1 MKLGFFTLLIL
12 CVATS
17 AYSEA
22 LGQRNSILEMNQTF
36 GGLAP
41 EPDGDVESGGS
52 LEALNS
58 TISSPREL
66 SLSILPPSVFL
77 PPSVKCG
84 VFTHSKFVRSMF
96 ARSSQNWGK
105 CQTYLSSISAS
116 TGAISRNLGYISNTL
131 TTTQAVAFRLK
142 STANNA
148 YKAAVAGLSV
158 LKGLPK
164 VGLAVK
170 VFLKI
175 LDNTRKLIEM
185 VYSRLASVKRFVAK
199 VSSAFKVIA
208 LTFKGLAVS
217 SGAAKNGYAEA
228 ATVTRD
234 ATECASNS
242 SSCRDD
248 TALETHNWR
257 IRRTVFQHVIS
268 SQTCPTTLAA
278 IANVLRTMAE
288 SVKESVFKA
297 IASAVE
303 SVRRT
308 LQPIIDAIT
317 NIIKEVSKHLTIDY
331 CCATPF
337 GLQQGFKVLSQLT
350 DLATCPVDGA
360 QKGLE
365 AAKLVLARDLN
376 NMINLVLSKL
386 LSPVRNIAILV
397 PAINPGSAQRS
408 SCSVTYPTVTSK
420 SIKPFQPWINALQ
433 YEKPSIA
440 FFSEAASS
448 FGNEVVNACKDA
460 VNEVGRGLKH
470 DCCKDY
476 KPLADGQSCDPL
488 NVRSYKKCSQ
498 CSSGTHSWWFDRVGI
513 ACGKAPCGKDGKAC
527 GLATT
532 CKHCCNGHS
541 WWYSKAFTLCGKE
554 PCWKDGARCGWGT
567 SCKACCNK
575 ASYWPGKLFSACGR
589 EPCWEDG
596 ARCGEGTTC
605 RQCCNGSSW
614 WYTKVFTACGKEP
627 CWKKGK
633 RCAAGTSCNRCCR
646 GKRWITSWSKLG
658 HFCK

>member
-1 MKLGFFTLLIL
+1 MKLGVFTLLML

-17 AYSEA
+17 AYSDA
-22 LGQRNSILEMNQTF
+22 LGQRNSILEMTQTL

-41 EPDGDVESGGS
+41 EPDGDLESGGS

-66 SLSILPPSVFL
+66 SLSILT
-77 PPSVKCG
+77 PSVKCG

-131 TTTQAVAFRLK
+131 TATQAVAFRLK

-317 NIIKEVSKHLTIDY
+317 NIMKEVRKHLTIDY

-337 GLQQGFKVLSQLT
+337 LLQQGFKVLSQLT

-365 AAKLVLARDLN
+365 AAKVDLARALN
-376 NMINLVLSKL
+376 NMINFVLSKL
-386 LSPVRNIAILV
+386 LSPVRNIPILV

-420 SIKPFQPWINALQ
+420 SIKPAIPAMDQ
-433 YEKPSIA
+433 
-440 FFSEAASS
+440 
-448 FGNEVVNACKDA
+448 
-460 VNEVGRGLKH
+460 
-470 DCCKDY
+470 
-476 KPLADGQSCDPL
+476 
-488 NVRSYKKCSQ
+488 
-498 CSSGTHSWWFDRVGI
+498 
-513 ACGKAPCGKDGKAC
+513 
-527 GLATT
+527 
-532 CKHCCNGHS
+532 
-541 WWYSKAFTLCGKE
+541 
-554 PCWKDGARCGWGT
+554 
-567 SCKACCNK
+567 
-575 ASYWPGKLFSACGR
+575 
-589 EPCWEDG
+589 
-596 ARCGEGTTC
+596 
-605 RQCCNGSSW
+605 
-614 WYTKVFTACGKEP
+614 
-627 CWKKGK
+627 
-633 RCAAGTSCNRCCR
+633 CAAVRKAKHSFLFR
-646 GKRWITSWSKLG
+646 GCFFLWKRGCQRLQRRSK
-658 HFCK
+658 